1 LPGMANKLWLQQ
13 EGETIYV
20 MFRGHAR
27 RAIFVDDRERD
38 RLAERLG
45 VSGDDFG
52 LRVCEYCWMSAPCS
66 GSAVGCLAR
75 QVKGHSRADPYTPGL
90 VRRITS
96 GEAPR

>member
-1 LPGMANKLWLQQ
+1 MTGMASKLRIQH
-13 EGETIYV
+13 EGVTFYV
-20 MFRGHAR
+20 TFRGNAR

-75 QVKGHSRADPYTPGL
+75 QVKGHSRADPYTPVL